1 MRRVRALS
9 NDHTPL
15 QRARNGAP
23 FHFRTS
29 RGTLSSVARALVA
42 ARLLLNAVEI
52 GAALRALLQEQM
64 LLAKDSRFGALD
76 FHEDWGFHIE
86 THSYGSPGGE
96 MSESHI
102 DVCGK
107 CAPRSIVLEESISQR
122 RTEPESAVLASLRK
136 FAGLSAIGRTDSKS
150 TREPKGNF
158 SEPDLCRTY
167 LGEMRPVGLG
177 TRP

>member
-42 ARLLLNAVEI
+42 ARLLLGAVEI
-52 GAALRALLQEQM
+52 AAALRALLQEQM
-64 LLAKDSRFGALD
+64 LPAKDNRFGALD

-86 THSYGSPGGE
+86 THSIRSPGGE

-107 CAPRSIVLEESISQR
+107 CGAEIDRTR
-122 RTEPESAVLASLRK
+122 RVDFTTK
-136 FAGLSAIGRTDSKS
+136 D
-150 TREPKGNF
+150 
-158 SEPDLCRTY
+158 
-167 LGEMRPVGLG
+167 G
-177 TRP
+177 TRVCDSCFVKETRRPKCDWPN